1 MPSAAEIRPFQFQ
14 NLPKIRKSEIYFFD
28 TLARIFPTHLFRQS
42 LIPEIS
48 QALSSYLQGQLAFQW
63 IDKEQYLDFS
73 QIERLCLPPT
83 LLIEIAL
90 LPADSRFLIEID
102 PRLAAVM
109 VDRALGGTGDGLD
122 TGRGLNEVERGVFS
136 FLVLKALQHIQ
147 QLWKPAASMELR
159 LAGIH
164 QETSPLRQRIPAD
177 TLYHRK
183 ELFLG
188 LLQHQGFAR
197 LYTPIRLIQELA
209 NSLSPH
215 DTSHEAA
222 MLQEQFHWIAD
233 QPLTGHIRVG
243 TVMLSEADL
252 AGLES
257 EDIVLLRECSA
268 SPTEEGILRGEAIL
282 QFGLR
287 SAYALRCRI
296 EEDPSAN
303 RRVIIE
309 QVIRTES
316 PGIRGIIDRS
326 EFEDDNQ
333 PAYPNEYQEGNM
345 PGGYGE
351 DANYEQMAPVLSD
364 VPVPLIVE
372 LGRVEAKAR
381 DLAYLRL
388 GQVLELRRSPY
399 EPLDLVVNGQ
409 ILGKGE
415 LVEIDGQL
423 GVRIIELRK

>member
-1 MPSAAEIRPFQFQ
+1 M
-14 NLPKIRKSEIYFFD
+14 
-28 TLARIFPTHLFRQS
+28 
-42 LIPEIS
+42 
-48 QALSSYLQGQLAFQW
+48 SSYLQGQLAFQW
-63 IDKEQYLDFS
+63 IDKEQYLNFS

-90 LPADSRFLIEID
+90 LPADSRFLLELD
-102 PRLAAVM
+102 PRIAAVM

-136 FLVLKALQHIQ
+136 FIVLKALQHIQ

-159 LAGIH
+159 FAGVH
-164 QETSPLRQRIPAD
+164 QETSPLRQRIAPD

-222 MLQEQFHWIAD
+222 MLKNIFIGSQISRSQDTSALGRSCSAK
-233 QPLTGHIRVG
+233 QTSL
-243 TVMLSEADL
+243 DL
-252 AGLES
+252 NPK
-257 EDIVLLRECSA
+257 IWFLLRECSA

-296 EEDPSAN
+296 KDPSAN

-309 QVIRTES
+309 KLIRTES
-316 PGIRGIIDRS
+316 PASEGIIDRS

-333 PAYPNEYQEGNM
+333 PAHPNEYQEGE
-345 PGGYGE
+345 Y
-351 DANYEQMAPVLSD
+351 S
-364 VPVPLIVE
+364 
-372 LGRVEAKAR
+372 R
-381 DLAYLRL
+381 RL
-388 GQVLELRRSPY
+388 WRNCQY
-399 EPLDLVVNGQ
+399 
-409 ILGKGE
+409 
-415 LVEIDGQL
+415 
-423 GVRIIELRK
+423 